1 MIEYAAVPSCF
12 NISIIKPLV
21 KDDKLPTDT
30 VNNLRP
36 IAVSDIYSTLFEK
49 VLLNEIKKQPSSTE
63 HDKQFGFK
71 PNSSCAHAVFV
82 LKQVILICK
91 HSKKRMYII
100 AIDLTKAFDKVHRPL
115 LWLNMFKRGI
125 NPQII
130 LVFMGYYELSM
141 ALVELDGERT
151 EIFKIN
157 TGVKQGGPALFN
169 FIAHFMIICI
179 ESLNIGVYI
188 GKELINII
196 VYAFNCSIS
205 SRAEANGICLGKI
218 HKRERT

>member
-1 MIEYAAVPSCF
+1 MTS
-12 NISIIKPLV
+12 SLV
-21 KDDKLPTDT
+21 LSQ
-30 VNNLRP
+30 
-36 IAVSDIYSTLFEK
+36 IF
-49 VLLNEIKKQPSSTE
+49 
-63 HDKQFGFK
+63 H
-71 PNSSCAHAVFV
+71 V
-82 LKQVILICK
+82 LKQLILICK
-91 HSKKRMYII
+91 HSKKRIYII

-130 LVFMGYYELSM
+130 LVFMRYYELSM

-151 EIFKIN
+151 EIFKTN
-157 TGVKQGGPALFN
+157 TGVKQGGPSSPALFN

-196 VYAFNCSIS
+196 VYADDTLLILNQ
-205 SRAEANGICLGKI
+205 
-218 HKRERT
+218 